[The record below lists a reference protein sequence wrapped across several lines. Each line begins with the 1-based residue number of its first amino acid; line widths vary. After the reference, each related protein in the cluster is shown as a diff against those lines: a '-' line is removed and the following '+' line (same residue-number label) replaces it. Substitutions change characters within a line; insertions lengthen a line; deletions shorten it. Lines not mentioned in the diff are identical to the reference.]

1 MYVDAE
7 VWLRQMVAR
16 DIDES
21 SKPLFAGTEELMEEE
36 PGKNKEGPG
45 KGRWVH
51 PKKIFDCPVCGATE
65 EVFEKSKICNR
76 SLCRKHKANLNSD
89 NMPNRKKTQKL
100 MQLWRCGVTFQEIY
114 DKGGYSSPG
123 AIQAAVTKSINA
135 TYQRAIMENELIEI
149 RWANGLKGNLP
160 SVL

>member
-1 MYVDAE
+1 MYVDAD

-16 DIDES
+16 EIDES

-36 PGKNKEGPG
+36 PGKS
-45 KGRWVH
+45 RWVH
-51 PKKIFDCPVCGATE
+51 PKKVLHCPVCGATE
-65 EVFEKSKICNR
+65 EVVEKSKICNR

-89 NMPNRKKTQKL
+89 NMPKRKKTQRL
-100 MQLWRCGVTFQEIY
+100 MQLWRRGMTFQELY
-114 DKGGYSSPG
+114 KKGGYSSLG
-123 AIQAAVTKSINA
+123 AMQGAVTKSIDA
-135 TYQRAIMENELIEI
+135 TYERAIIENELMEI